1 MPFIDLDGEL
11 FHYASVG
18 EGRPFVFQHGMG
30 ADVTQPLSSGGNLAG
45 WRMIA
50 MDCRGHGQT
59 EANLDPARVSFAQFA
74 EDLAMLLNSLS
85 IKRAVVGGISMG
97 AGVALA
103 FALAHPERVRG
114 LVLVRPAWLDHPF
127 PPNLRWFPLAAGLLQ
142 EYLADEAAQRFTQ
155 LPEFSELKAASKPAA
170 DSLLGQFRRPYARE
184 RAGILVGMPASVPV
198 TSLTQ
203 CQHLQIPVLVVVN
216 AHDPVHPDT
225 LGEQLAAAIPGAA
238 LSRITSKAESE
249 TLHRA
254 DLARTLQD
262 FLEPIQ
268 RQSSSRTLD
277 SSARPAPPNEASPR
291 DVSQQLSHSP
301 PHFA

>member
-1 MPFIDLDGEL
+1 MPSINLNGEL

-18 EGRPFVFQHGMG
+18 EGLPFVFQHGMG
-30 ADVTQPLSSGGNLAG
+30 ADVAQPLSSGGNLAG

-59 EANLDPARVSFAQFA
+59 EANLDPMRISFAQFA
-74 EDLAMLLNSLS
+74 EDMAVLLDSLN
-85 IKRAVVGGISMG
+85 IERVVVGGISMG

-103 FALAHPERVRG
+103 FALAHPERVNG
-114 LVLVRPAWLDHPF
+114 LILVRPAWLDRPF

-142 EYLADEAAQRFTQ
+142 EYPADEAAHRFKQ
-155 LPEFSELKAASKPAA
+155 LPEFSELEAGSKPAA
-170 DSLLGQFRRPYARE
+170 DSLLGQFRRPHARE
-184 RAGILVGMPASVPV
+184 RAVILARMPASAPV

-203 CQHLQIPVLVVVN
+203 CRQLQIPTLVVVN
-216 AHDPVHPDT
+216 ARDPVHPEI

-249 TLHRA
+249 TLHQA

-268 RQSSSRTLD
+268 RQFSKRTFD
-277 SSARPAPPNEASPR
+277 SSADS
-291 DVSQQLSHSP
+291 SIHT
-301 PHFA
+301 